1 MNTYIIQV
9 RQRGRAQ
16 EESKIYLMGPG
27 QAHRSS
33 LVYNLCCCLILVVC
47 VIETYQLTK
56 PCLFFI
62 FLIQGKSRVVC
73 ENFQCILPCQ

>member
-1 MNTYIIQV
+1 
-9 RQRGRAQ
+9 
-16 EESKIYLMGPG
+16 MGPG

-56 PCLFFI
+56 PSLTFFKYRVKAEWFAKKFSVFYHASDD
-62 FLIQGKSRVVC
+62 FLPVPAQLAV
-73 ENFQCILPCQ
+73 